1 MLPSPWLMLVESQD
15 GSQSSR
21 FVIQCSVI
29 SFIFTPL
36 QNAPGKAGRPRKVSS
51 VDQLARK
58 ACLLENLEA
67 NSLLTRQR
75 FAALYGQVHAGDFP
89 EDATP
94 LPVLGERTTRSMSK
108 KTTAN
113 SNSSPGLDSATPRK
127 KRRSCEDGD
136 DKESIRSIKKNKG
149 VKIL

>member
-1 MLPSPWLMLVESQD
+1 MLVESQD

-75 FAALYGQVHAGDFP
+75 FAALYGQVHGGDFP

-94 LPVLGERTTRSMSK
+94 LPVLGERITRSMSK